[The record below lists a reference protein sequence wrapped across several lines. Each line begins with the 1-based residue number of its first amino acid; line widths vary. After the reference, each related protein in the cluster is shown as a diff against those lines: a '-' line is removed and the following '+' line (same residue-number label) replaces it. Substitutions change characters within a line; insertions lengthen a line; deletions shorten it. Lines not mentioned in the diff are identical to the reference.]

1 MQVIVGFIFDFLAS
15 WIYTKLRMK
24 NGNFQINETN
34 ADKDIYTLMVDDFD
48 KLHKRKYLLLKITR
62 K

>member
-1 MQVIVGFIFDFLAS
+1 MQVIVGFIFGFLAS